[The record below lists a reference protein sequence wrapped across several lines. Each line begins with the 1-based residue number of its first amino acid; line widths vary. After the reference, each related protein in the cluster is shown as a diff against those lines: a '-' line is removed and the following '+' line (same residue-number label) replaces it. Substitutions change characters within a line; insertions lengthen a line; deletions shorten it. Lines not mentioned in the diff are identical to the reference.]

1 MVRTESLTKIYD
13 DGTVGIK
20 DLSVDVTPGKLTSV
34 IGPSGA
40 GKSTFL
46 RCINRLINPTSG
58 KVFLGDIEI
67 TALNQKELVKARRRI
82 GFIFQQFNLV
92 ERLTVLENVLAGR
105 IGYHSLARTMFGSYP
120 KEEVEMVTA
129 IIDEVGLLDKIHTR
143 VDNLSGGQQQRVG
156 IARAVAQ
163 EPDVILAD
171 EPLASLD
178 PKLSHQILGLLKQF
192 NEKYKITVLLNIH
205 DLEFAKIYSDYVL
218 GLKKG
223 EKVFWGPLS
232 ELSKEKVEFIYK

>member
-1 MVRTESLTKIYD
+1 MIRTENLTKIYE
-13 DGTVGIK
+13 DGTVGIRE
-20 DLSVDVTPGKLTSV
+20 VTTDFPAGKLTSI

-40 GKSTFL
+40 GKSTLL
-46 RCINRLINPTSG
+46 RCFNRLIEPTSG
-58 KVFLGDIEI
+58 KVFLGDTEI
-67 TALNQKELVKARRRI
+67 TALNGKELLKARRRI

-92 ERLTVLENVLAGR
+92 DRLTVLDNVMTGR
-105 IGYHSLARTMFGSYP
+105 IGYHSKARTLTGSYP
-120 KEEVEMVTA
+120 KLDVEMAVA
-129 IIDEVGLLDKIHTR
+129 IIDEVGLKDKLYTR

-192 NEKYKITVLLNIH
+192 NEKYGITVILNIH
-205 DLEFAKIYSDYVL
+205 DLEFAKQYSDFVL
-218 GLKKG
+218 GLRG
-223 EKVFWGPLS
+223 GAKVFWGTLS
-232 ELSKEKVEFIYK
+232 ELSPEQVEYVYK